1 MNVRFVF
8 SIKQDTVLAV
18 LDTMLEPIQGEQNSY
33 IVYYS
38 ILDGDEEGRS
48 PVDPNFNS
56 STKSCLQKIA
66 KSNNK
71 VWWP

>member
-1 MNVRFVF
+1 MYCVVNLLF
-8 SIKQDTVLAV
+8 SVQQDTVLAV
-18 LDTMLEPIQGEQNSY
+18 LDTMLEPIPGEQNSY
-33 IVYYS
+33 VIYYS
-38 ILDGDEEGRS
+38 ILDGDEDGRS

-71 VWWP
+71 V